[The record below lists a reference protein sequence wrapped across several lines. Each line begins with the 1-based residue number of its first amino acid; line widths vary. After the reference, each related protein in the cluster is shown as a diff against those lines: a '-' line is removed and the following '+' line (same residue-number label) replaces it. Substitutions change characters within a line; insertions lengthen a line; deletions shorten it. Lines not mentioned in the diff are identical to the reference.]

1 MLLNSLTRFR
11 GNAGRLQEIVVVL
24 GKYGLADWLATSRLA
39 WMHAP
44 LKTAQGQR
52 LDQFSQ
58 EERIRLTLLE
68 LGATFVKL
76 GQMLSTRP
84 DLVGAS
90 LASELSKLQSNTPAD
105 PIEVVRRTIESEL
118 GHPPEELFA
127 EFCPEAMASASIG
140 QVHRARLHGGQQ
152 VVVKI
157 LHHGVE
163 AQVNRDLELMTALA
177 QVAQKHVSALRNYR
191 PTNTVKEFRRTIL
204 HELDLNSERRNL
216 EEFASHFKGDPTVHF
231 PTVYSDLCGRTVLT
245 MEFLQGIPG
254 TQARP
259 LPDDVDLVEFAHRA
273 GRMYLEMIFR
283 DGFYHADPHPGNY
296 VIMEGGVVGVLDCGM
311 VGRLD
316 DDLREDIAAI
326 LQAVAESDVEE
337 LVERVIRLGSP
348 PPDLD
353 RSAFKSDLADF
364 VAEFG
369 SRPIKEIELGAVLRE
384 VTDIVARHG
393 IYLPSNASLLLRT
406 LMVLEGSAKQLD
418 PAFSLMDLV
427 VDYQSQ
433 AAGHWLLSGR
443 WLRDIRHVARDYDR
457 LIRLLPGDLADTLHR
472 LRAGT
477 FKLEHEHRHL
487 QASVHHLVHGIIVA
501 ALVLS
506 AALLISRSDEVW
518 LGVARPVLG
527 LVFLGLAGLIG
538 FRLLRYINRSD
549 ENHVE

>member
-1 MLLNSLTRFR
+1 MLFNSLTRFR
-11 GNAGRLQEIVVVL
+11 GNAGRLREIIVVL
-24 GKYGLADWLATSRLA
+24 GKYGLADWLATSRLN
-39 WMHAP
+39 WMQPP

-58 EERIRLTLLE
+58 EERIRLTLVE
-68 LGATFVKL
+68 LGVTSVKL

-90 LASELSKLQSNTPAD
+90 LALELSKLQSNTPAD

-118 GHPPEELFA
+118 GQPPEKLFA
-127 EFCPEAMASASIG
+127 EFCPEAMASGSIG

-157 LHHGVE
+157 LHHGIG
-163 AQVNRDLELMTALA
+163 AQVDRDLELMIALA
-177 QVAQKHVSALRNYR
+177 QAAQKYVIGLRNYR
-191 PTNTVKEFRRTIL
+191 PTNTVREFRRTLL

-216 EEFASHFKGDPTVHF
+216 EEFSNRFAHDPTVHF
-231 PTVYSDLCGRTVLT
+231 PKVYPDLCGRTVLT
-245 MEFLQGIPG
+245 MEFLEGIPG
-254 TQARP
+254 TQVSSTQNGA
-259 LPDDVDLVEFAHRA
+259 DLVEIARRA
-273 GRMYLEMIFR
+273 GMMYLEMIFR

-316 DDLREDIAAI
+316 DDLREDVAAI
-326 LQAVAESDVEE
+326 LRAVAERDVEE

-353 RSAFKSDLADF
+353 RSALRSDLADF
-364 VAEFG
+364 VAEYG
-369 SRPIKEIELGAVLRE
+369 SRPINEIDLGAVLKE
-384 VTDIVARHG
+384 VTDIIARHG

-418 PAFSLMDLV
+418 AAFSLMDLI
-427 VDYQSQ
+427 VDYQSRSP
-433 AAGHWLLSGR
+433 GHWLISGHL
-443 WLRDIRHVARDYDR
+443 LRDLRHAARDYNR
-457 LIRLLPGDLADTLHR
+457 LLRLLPGDLADTLHR

-487 QASVHHLVHGIIVA
+487 QASVHHLVQGIIVA
-501 ALVLS
+501 ALVLGG
-506 AALLISRSDEVW
+506 ALLISRSDEAW
-518 LGVARPVLG
+518 LSFARPVLG
-527 LVFLGLAGLIG
+527 VVFLGVAGLFA
-538 FRLLRYINRSD
+538 FRLLRYINRVD
-549 ENHVE
+549 QDQND